1 MQCWTCFQIYPTNGS
16 QVSTSLQFHADKC
29 GPTLTHEISWGSWI
43 CIFPVLWIP
52 GHRLRTSETMFP
64 FKFYTALSIDD
75 SVVSVISVQTPFHQA
90 VQNRWRL
97 DVWYNIMSCL
107 SRLSRFLCFWNGR
120 CWIYSSAFFLVWFL
134 TLNSNTFFVQELALF
149 HSCACSDVVT

>member
-29 GPTLTHEISWGSWI
+29 GPTLTHEISLGSWI

-75 SVVSVISVQTPFHQA
+75 SVVSVISVQ
-90 VQNRWRL
+90 RL
-97 DVWYNIMSCL
+97 STKQYRTDGALTFDIMSCL

-149 HSCACSDVVT
+149 GSCACSDVVT